1 MTSNLEA
8 IVKGNASEGDKDRKK
23 DKVEGEI
30 QRKREK
36 RSCVCDRFFFFFLL
50 YSLLLNNIRGG

>member
-36 RSCVCDRFFFFFLL
+36 RSCVCDRFFFFVCLFF
-50 YSLLLNNIRGG
+50 IVQPFIK